1 MLISS
6 VFPASNAFNILKSGD
21 IIYKVNGVIVANDFL
36 KLEEQINGSLSENKA
51 LVVEVSRN
59 SEIVKVEIAKVDNNQ
74 DYAVDKY
81 IAFSGAY
88 FHDVTKLVKFYL
100 FSDLEGV
107 YLTYNNVG
115 SPFSKI
121 AVSNQVNLKFF
132 LF

>member
-6 VFPASNAFNILKSGD
+6 VFPASNAFNKLKSGD
-21 IIYKVNGVIVANDFL
+21 IIYKVNGIIVSNDFL
-36 KLEEQINGSLSENKA
+36 KLEEQINKSLIEAKSLNF
-51 LVVEVSRN
+51 EVSRN
-59 SEIVKVEIAKVDNNQ
+59 SEIIKVLIDKVDNNQ
-74 DYAVDKY
+74 DYKVDKY

-88 FHDVTKLVKFYL
+88 FHDVTKLVKYYL

-121 AVSNQVNLKFF
+121 AVSNQVIN
-132 LF
+132 